1 VGEPLNSR
9 DADLLM
15 AQLLGRRF
23 PFVSFGCEPGEKCVV
38 AVTRALDAAE
48 TRQLEES
55 YSRFS
60 IDLPLHVEILESPAP
75 SKPFRFTRGQG
86 DIHLL
91 TARYLPPE
99 APHVLRQRMEQD
111 EDFWS
116 SARRLI
122 WSPDSDQIEAVPES
136 FTSDGGGC
144 LVDTAIWTAGNI
156 RSYLALHRPATFV
169 LPLASN
175 TARLL
180 ESLRA
185 TERDLLELAR
195 IGRVRFVAPQ
205 AVDRYDPGFLA
216 ALCEAAPDAVLL
228 SRRLAVATAVECKR
242 RLPLLYP
249 SAGTLERHAMLAM
262 ISELANLQRD
272 KMQRDIFEALGS
284 TLKHSWSQTE
294 YRLQF
299 EGAMSTSAVGFAS
312 FVAELIKRWHG
323 RDLLIEAHAASMT
336 VEWAVA
342 LNMSLFPVES
352 PGYSAVPISELLAAA
367 YLGTRQA
374 PAAASLGA
382 SERILSGILAPLND
396 ASVLDVCEAFDGR
409 AMTRLRNIV
418 HRVADQSLTTEI
430 LDDEVRKFNKEVR
443 RYERRKSRLGWI
455 DFAAPAGILAAQFQL
470 GASAWVPWALFI
482 VSRVLTMQDARPS
495 GWLGHL
501 ADRIESARTVST
513 RDAVFVSRL
522 RRDLS

>member
-1 VGEPLNSR
+1 MGEPLNSR